1 MGYIMTI
8 RYMGPCQRLQS
19 RRGAI
24 AALSMV
30 IGLTAPAAFGAIP
43 ENGVISACY
52 AASNGNMRIIDA
64 TVSSCRPSEVPI
76 QWSQQG
82 SGAAP
87 STYQAHSPMVTTII
101 NEYGSATATCNPG
114 DRVLGGGHNTGAS
127 DISVGRSFPD
137 TAGSWT
143 VGLKPTAVTIV
154 WQVVA
159 VCLAMPA
166 P

>member
-1 MGYIMTI
+1 MTI
-8 RYMGPCQRLQS
+8 RTMGPCQRLQS

-24 AALSMV
+24 AALSVV

-52 AASNGNMRIIDA
+52 GAANGNMRIIDA
-64 TVSSCRPSEVPI
+64 TVSSCRSSEVAL

-87 STYQAHSPMVTTII
+87 STYIVSSPLVTTNI
-101 NEYGSATATCNPG
+101 NTFGNATATCNPG
-114 DRVLGGGHNTGAS
+114 DRVLGGGHNTGAV
-127 DISVGRSFPD
+127 DILVGRSYPD

-143 VGLKPTAVTIV
+143 VTLKPTAVNIG
-154 WQVVA
+154 WEAVA
-159 VCLAMPA
+159 VCLVVPG

>member
-1 MGYIMTI
+1 MF
-8 RYMGPCQRLQS
+8 
-19 RRGAI
+19 
-24 AALSMV
+24 

-52 AASNGNMRIIDA
+52 SAANGNMRVIDA
-64 TVSSCRPSEVPI
+64 TVSSCRPSEVAL

-82 SGAAP
+82 SNAAP
-87 STYQAHSPMVTTII
+87 STYLAYSPMII
-101 NEYGSATATCNPG
+101 TNIGDYGSATAACNPG
-114 DRVLGGGHNTGAS
+114 DKVLGGGHNTGAS

-143 VGLKPTAVTIV
+143 VGLKPTAVAIG

-159 VCLAMPA
+159 VCLAVPA

>member
-1 MGYIMTI
+1 MTI

-64 TVSSCRPSEVPI
+64 TIASCRSSEVAL

-82 SGAAP
+82 SGGTP
-87 STYQAHSPMVTTII
+87 STYIVSSPVVFTS
-101 NEYGSATATCNPG
+101 NGNVGVATAACNPG
-114 DRVLGGGHNTGAS
+114 DRVLGGGHETGAS
-127 DISVGRSFPD
+127 NISVGFSFPD
-137 TAGSWT
+137 TAGSWS
-143 VGLKPTAVTIV
+143 VALKPTGVDIG
-154 WQVVA
+154 WQAYA
-159 VCLAMPA
+159 VCLVMPA